1 MKLSMSIGAAIAM
14 LVIATPSYAQTAAP
28 TQQIMCGPRDKFV
41 EQLKVEFDEE
51 LESVGVAS
59 NGSALEVFTS
69 PEGTWTMLATGPNKI
84 SCLLISGDGWISYK
98 RIENSPE
105 Y

>member
-1 MKLSMSIGAAIAM
+1 MKLSLSICAAIAM
-14 LVIATPSYAQTAAP
+14 LLSATSSYAQTAAP

-41 EQLKVEFDEE
+41 ELLKAEDEE

-69 PEGTWTMLATGPNKI
+69 PEGTWTMLATDPNKI